1 MMEGASSHGLKVA
14 VVGATGVIGGQLV
27 ELLAERSFPFSELK
41 LFASERGAVEMI
53 GVGDDD
59 RPVAEFNGPA
69 DLAGFD
75 LAFLAV
81 SPGLASDIVRARPG
95 PLLIDLSAAGRIA
108 SSSVLMVAPGLTSRE
123 RLHRL
128 KTGEVVAI
136 PHPSVQALATIV
148 KALDATPGF
157 IAATLMMGASTGGKD
172 EIDKLMEE
180 SADLLNARLDIE
192 DDEQQRAFNIYPVD
206 DEAEVVNALASQVA
220 ALLGETPPLVMRVV
234 QVPIFY
240 GIALSIAIPTVPG
253 IETCSERL
261 RAAPGLILIEDEM
274 PPSAIDSAGQE
285 GIAVSLHRNSNGAA
299 LWCVI
304 DNARL
309 SALCAV
315 WVAENLSLASDS
327 V

>member
-1 MMEGASSHGLKVA
+1 MDAASSHGLKVA
-14 VVGATGVIGGQLV
+14 VVGATGVIGGQLA
-27 ELLAERSFPFSELK
+27 ELLAERRFPFSELK
-41 LFASERGAVEMI
+41 LFASERGAAEMV

-59 RPVAEFNGPA
+59 RPVAEFNDPA
-69 DLAGFD
+69 DLSGFD

-81 SPGLASDIVRARPG
+81 SPGLASDIVRTRPG

-108 SSSVLMVAPGLTSRE
+108 SSAVLMAAPGFTSRE
-123 RLHRL
+123 RLHAL
-128 KTGEVVAI
+128 KTGDVVAI
-136 PHPSVQALATIV
+136 PHPSAHALATIV
-148 KALDATPGF
+148 KALDANPGF
-157 IAATLMMGASTGGKD
+157 IAATVMMGASTGGKD

-180 SADLLNARLDIE
+180 STDLLNARLDIE
-192 DDEQQRAFNIYPVD
+192 DEEQQRAFNIYPAD

-220 ALLGETPPLVMRVV
+220 ALLGAAPLLVMRVV
-234 QVPIFY
+234 RVPIFY
-240 GIALSIAIPTVPG
+240 GIALSIAIPMVPG
-253 IETCSERL
+253 IEACSERL
-261 RAAPGLILIEDEM
+261 RAAPGLILVEDEM

-285 GIAVSLHRNSNGAA
+285 AIAVSLHRNPNGVA

-327 V
+327 I